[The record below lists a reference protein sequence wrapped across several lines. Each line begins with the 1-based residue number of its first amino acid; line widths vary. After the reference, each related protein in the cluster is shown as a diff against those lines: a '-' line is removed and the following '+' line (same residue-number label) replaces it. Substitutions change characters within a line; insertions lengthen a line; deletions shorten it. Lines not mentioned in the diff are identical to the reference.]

1 MMNMGILVRR
11 GRQDD
16 AKTLAALEQR
26 CFNYDQIGLRSFR
39 HLLKQA
45 RCFVWVALDNENI
58 VGYCIVLKRTNSR
71 KWRLYS
77 LATAPEARG
86 KGVAR
91 ALMEALETQA
101 VIDRAALI
109 RLEVKTDNQA
119 ALDLYRKL
127 DFEVI
132 DLLPEYYDDGS
143 DGYRL
148 QRTLTPSL

>member
-1 MMNMGILVRR
+1 MTHMGILVRR
-11 GRQDD
+11 GRAHD
-16 AKTLAALEQR
+16 ASNLAALEQR
-26 CFNYDQIGLRSFR
+26 CFSYDQIGLRSFR

-45 RCFVWVALDNENI
+45 HCFVWVALENEHI
-58 VGYCIVLKRTNSR
+58 VGYCIVLTRKNSR

-91 ALMEALETQA
+91 ALMEAVETQA

-119 ALDLYRKL
+119 AIDLYRKL
-127 DFEVI
+127 DFEVVDI
-132 DLLPEYYDDGS
+132 LPGYYDDGS

-148 QRTLTPSL
+148 QRSLNPHL

>member
-1 MMNMGILVRR
+1 MTNMGIMVRR
-11 GRQDD
+11 GRPED
-16 AKTLAALEQR
+16 AKTLATLEQR
-26 CFNYDQIGLRSFR
+26 CFSYDQIGLRSFR

-45 RCFVWVALDNENI
+45 RCFVWVAFDGVHI
-58 VGYCIVLKRTNSR
+58 VGYCIVLKRKNSR

-91 ALMEALETQA
+91 ALMEAVETQA

-119 ALDLYRKL
+119 AIDLYRKL

-148 QRTLTPSL
+148 QRTLNPHL